1 MGVNREMS
9 QNSDFRK
16 LQVTGGSTMI
26 VSLPKEWINSCGLRK
41 GDVVSLEELASG
53 DLCISP
59 LQGPRLKRQITLD
72 CCQYDVGLTD
82 LMIGSYLSGA
92 DIIKITCEDKIPR
105 KTRSNVREF
114 LRDTRGMEIE
124 YDDEKE
130 ISIVSI
136 LNLSEL
142 KLQVSINRMYI
153 LISSLV
159 EDSLEVISGE
169 DASLLSDIEDREKQ
183 IDARR
188 LLLERQVASSLQ
200 NTSVERRLAVERFT
214 AMEHANIARTL
225 ERMGD
230 HATRLALLVRK
241 HSQAIKMNNNDFPLK
256 SIPVWSKQLKT
267 IVHNMYTKDV
277 GIIHSAKLT
286 LAKLGD
292 EIESA
297 EGDLWTGRGSAERL
311 LSEFRISESVRRL
324 CAYSVNFA
332 ESLLNMLMYDRL
344 EKVES

>member
-1 MGVNREMS
+1 MRRFCAPDG
-9 QNSDFRK
+9 DPDPDTA
-16 LQVTGGSTMI
+16 LDILIG
-26 VSLPKEWINSCGLRK
+26 LP
-41 GDVVSLEELASG
+41 AA
-53 DLCISP
+53 
-59 LQGPRLKRQITLD
+59 
-72 CCQYDVGLTD
+72 
-82 LMIGSYLSGA
+82 GA
-92 DIIKITCEDKIPR
+92 DLIEIGVPFSDPMADGPLIQHSSQIAIK
-105 KTRSNVREF
+105 
-114 LRDTRGMEIE
+114 
-124 YDDEKE
+124 
-130 ISIVSI
+130 
-136 LNLSEL
+136 
-142 KLQVSINRMYI
+142 
-153 LISSLV
+153 
-159 EDSLEVISGE
+159 
-169 DASLLSDIEDREKQ
+169 
-183 IDARR
+183 
-188 LLLERQVASSLQ
+188 Q
-200 NTSVERRLAVERFT
+200 NTSVEKRLAVERFT

-241 HSQAIKMNNNDFPLK
+241 HSQAIKMNNNEFPLK